1 MNNMGINTNA
11 FGRLMRMLAQYENAP
26 AAVIREYVSN
36 AVDAIHGMGNGH
48 VDVVLPSSDNRY
60 FTVRDN
66 GCGMSYEF
74 MNTEL
79 CNYLTST
86 KSNDGKSIGSKGI
99 GSKAAFSVSDEFSI
113 TSVKDGVKTT
123 CVYHINDDD
132 ECGYEISSED
142 AHGESNGTLVSVLIK
157 DEYSIERM
165 RSSVSS
171 VLCGFDR
178 NTISVSDQDG
188 EDVFIEY
195 FDMPRR
201 VRINDTV
208 SINTGNPYG
217 FSIVQGN
224 VWYDIKGSALYK
236 MLSQYVAYDYE
247 SSNDNDNIS
256 KIHDIKS
263 ALNIRYFYG
272 SGAFNGFVI
281 YLDGNSLTTNPS
293 RESFEATKHNMNV
306 LIDALHTVYDTVSNG
321 KTTLLNILN
330 ESMDNE
336 VFRNLDY
343 DDARSVFNA
352 VVNSAHLD
360 SIERNNLK
368 IGGEVFSS
376 RTIPTDEP
384 VLDMHKSK
392 NTKNSTYEVSITSE
406 PNEADGKYHHLLS
419 KAYEDTV
426 SLFISGMDEEDI
438 LNEAKKIVRKRK
450 LWASETH
457 AVKEPYNIMRFVFT
471 KNDIR
476 NDIPFWL
483 NKGTDSVFMTAEEY
497 YSVIDAHN
505 ERVRK
510 EAAERRRLH
519 KSELEKTVE
528 NLTVSVMTFNGR
540 NHRFS
545 NSSLYRLSSIEGL
558 ANTVSMDNDMYRLLR
573 TYGDNG
579 SNGSN
584 GDGDTYVALR
594 NGIRTIGLLSYI
606 EDNGSFGYEDVIVVC
621 RKGSKKS
628 MKLIDETVKGTYH
641 DVLDEEVGHA
651 VEPSSVAHSVVD
663 HEYRS
668 LIEAEYKRMACNMVR
683 EYNSYH
689 HVLERINADN
699 DSIVDERTKDVIG
712 KMADA
717 CGLSYQGASITKD
730 IMKNIHALE
739 SIGIFGTTTYH
750 NDQRVEQ
757 LENAVD
763 YFKCRYPIINAVGV
777 DTLVENNDDASMIV
791 DYINMC
797 DKARKN

>member
-11 FGRLMRMLAQYENAP
+11 FGKLMRMLAQYENAP

-36 AVDAIHGMGNGH
+36 AVDAIYGMKNGH
-48 VDVVLPSSDNRY
+48 VDIVLPSPDNRY

-74 MNTEL
+74 MNTQL

-113 TSVKDGVKTT
+113 VSVKDGVKTT

-132 ECGYEISSED
+132 DCGYEISSED

-178 NTISVSDQDG
+178 NTISVSDHDG
-188 EDVFIEY
+188 EDVFVEY

-201 VRINDTV
+201 VRINDTL
-208 SINTGNPYG
+208 SINTGNPSEL
-217 FSIVQGN
+217 SIVQGN
-224 VWYDIKGSALYK
+224 VWYDIKGSALSK
-236 MLSQYVAYDYE
+236 MLTQYVAYDYE
-247 SSNDNDNIS
+247 SSNDDDNIS
-256 KIHDIKS
+256 KINDIKS
-263 ALNIRYFYG
+263 ALNTRYFYG
-272 SGAFNGFVI
+272 SGSFNGFVI

-306 LIDALHTVYDTVSNG
+306 LIDALHTVCDTVSNG

-352 VVNSAHLD
+352 VANSAYLD
-360 SIERNNLK
+360 GDERNNLK

-376 RTIPTDEP
+376 CTIRTDGPI
-384 VLDMHKSK
+384 LDMYKSRD
-392 NTKNSTYEVSITSE
+392 TKNSKYEVYIVSE
-406 PNEADGKYHHLLS
+406 PNEADGKCHLPLS
-419 KAYEDTV
+419 KTYKDTV

-438 LNEAKKIVRKRK
+438 INEAKKIVRKRK
-450 LWASETH
+450 LWAGETNE
-457 AVKEPYNIMRFVFT
+457 VKESYNIMRFVFT

-483 NKGTDSVFMTAEEY
+483 NKRTDSVFMTTEEY

-505 ERVRK
+505 ERVKK

-519 KSELEKTVE
+519 KSEPLEKTVE
-528 NLTVSVMTFNGR
+528 NLKVSVMMFNGR
-540 NHRFS
+540 NQRFS

-558 ANTVSMDNDMYRLLR
+558 ANTVSMDNDMYKLLR
-573 TYGDNG
+573 TYG
-579 SNGSN
+579 SNEDS
-584 GDGDTYVALR
+584 DQYVALR
-594 NGIRTIGLLSYI
+594 NGIRKIALLSYI
-606 EDNGSFGYEDVIVVC
+606 EDNGSFGYKDVIVVC

-628 MKLIDETVKGTYH
+628 MELIDEIVKGTYH
-641 DVLDEEVGHA
+641 DVLDEEVRHA
-651 VEPSSVAHSVVD
+651 VEPSSAAHSVYD
-663 HEYRS
+663 HEYKS
-668 LIEAEYKRMACNMVR
+668 LIEAEYKRMAYKMV
-683 EYNSYH
+683 EKYTSYNH
-689 HVLERINADN
+689 ILESINADN
-699 DSIVDERTKDVIG
+699 DSIVDERTRDIIE

-717 CGLSYQGASITKD
+717 CGLSYQGTSVTRD
-730 IMKNIHALE
+730 IMKNIHVLE
-739 SIGIFGTTTYH
+739 SIGIFGTITYY

-763 YFKCRYPIINAVGV
+763 YFKGRYPIINAIGV
-777 DTLVENNDDASMIV
+777 DALVKNRNDVSMIV

>member
-11 FGRLMRMLAQYENAP
+11 FGKLMRMLAQYENAP

-36 AVDAIHGMGNGH
+36 AVDAIHGMKNGH
-48 VDVVLPSSDNRY
+48 VDIVLPSPDNRY

-113 TSVKDGVKTT
+113 ASVKDGVKTT

-132 ECGYEISSED
+132 DCGYEISSED

-157 DEYSIERM
+157 DEYSVERM

-178 NTISVSDQDG
+178 NILSVSDQDG

-201 VRINDTV
+201 VRINDTL
-208 SINTGNPYG
+208 SINTGNPSEI
-217 FSIVQGN
+217 SIVQGN
-224 VWYDIKGSALYK
+224 VWYDIKGSALSK
-236 MLSQYVAYDYE
+236 MLTQYVSYDYE

-256 KIHDIKS
+256 KINDIKS
-263 ALNIRYFYG
+263 ALNTRYLYRG
-272 SGAFNGFVI
+272 GYCSGVFNGFVI

-336 VFRNLDY
+336 VFKNLDY

-352 VVNSAHLD
+352 VINSAYLNGD
-360 SIERNNLK
+360 EGENLK

-376 RTIPTDEP
+376 YTIRTDEP
-384 VLDMHKSK
+384 ILEMYKVKD
-392 NTKNSTYEVSITSE
+392 TKNSKYEVSITSE
-406 PNEADGKYHHLLS
+406 PNEDDGKYHHLLS
-419 KAYEDTV
+419 KNYVDTV
-426 SLFISGMDEEDI
+426 SLFISGVDEEDI

-450 LWASETH
+450 LWASETNV
-457 AVKEPYNIMRFVFT
+457 VKESYNIMRFVFT

-483 NKGTDSVFMTAEEY
+483 NKGTDGVFMTAEEY

-505 ERVRK
+505 ERVKK

-519 KSELEKTVE
+519 KSEHLEKTVE
-528 NLTVSVMTFNGR
+528 NLKVSVIMFNGR
-540 NHRFS
+540 NQRFS

-558 ANTVSMDNDMYRLLR
+558 ANTVSIDNDMYKLLR
-573 TYGDNG
+573 TYGGNED
-579 SNGSN
+579 S
-584 GDGDTYVALR
+584 DQYVALR

-606 EDNGSFGYEDVIVVC
+606 EDNGSFGYKDVVVVC

-628 MKLIDETVKGTYH
+628 MELIDETVKGTYH
-641 DVLDEEVGHA
+641 DVLDEEVRHA
-651 VEPSSVAHSVVD
+651 VEPSSVARGVYD

-668 LIEAEYKRMACNMVR
+668 LIEVEYKRMAYKMV
-683 EYNSYH
+683 EKYTSYH
-689 HVLERINADN
+689 HTLESINADS
-699 DSIVDERTKDVIG
+699 DAIVDERTKDVIE
-712 KMADA
+712 KMANA
-717 CGLSYQGASITKD
+717 CGLLYQGTSVTKD

-739 SIGIFGTTTYH
+739 SIGVFGTTTYY
-750 NDQRVEQ
+750 NDQRVGQ

-763 YFKCRYPIINAVGV
+763 YFKDRYPIINAIGI
-777 DTLVENNDDASMIV
+777 DALAKNNNDVSMIV